1 MSSAFRDT
9 HQHVLLFV
17 FVFFA
22 SLNIYA
28 TAWSIVLLL
37 SFVVVVF
44 VVVTGMMYQFVG
56 DFFFNT
62 YLFVFY
68 NLLRLKSIFATV
80 SK

>member
-1 MSSAFRDT
+1 MF
-9 HQHVLLFV
+9 FV
-17 FVFFA
+17 

>member
-9 HQHVLLFV
+9 HQHFLIFV
-17 FVFFA
+17 FVFFV

-56 DFFFNT
+56 EFFFNT

-80 SK
+80 PK

>member
-1 MSSAFRDT
+1 
-9 HQHVLLFV
+9 
-17 FVFFA
+17 VFFV

>member
-1 MSSAFRDT
+1 MSSAFRDA
-9 HQHVLLFV
+9 HQHFLIFV
-17 FVFFA
+17 FVFFV